1 MTLVCKSSKKK
12 QLKLKNY
19 ESYMYKGCFVQ
30 HEKNSQ
36 KENIWWKLLNYQM
49 AQASY
54 KSTRKRI
61 GSILSILGNTNIRE
75 EFENVYNRL
84 RMDYPWK

>member
-1 MTLVCKSSKKK
+1 
-12 QLKLKNY
+12 
-19 ESYMYKGCFVQ
+19 
-30 HEKNSQ
+30 
-36 KENIWWKLLNYQM
+36 M

-84 RMDYPWK
+84 RMDYP